1 MFIKLK
7 GYGIVKT
14 WRYSLNMINPFF
26 ILIGSVIFLIYG
38 GLNYYIGLRGWQALF
53 SFIPLLSA
61 KVYWPVFWLISVSF
75 LVSRF
80 SHRFLPTVVYETMNL
95 VGAYWLAFMWYFLLV
110 LTALDLLRLLDRL
123 LRLVPMD
130 VKQSLNPALGLTV
143 FVLVVGIVS
152 YGAWN
157 ARHPRVNHYDL
168 SIDKQAGSLKQLHV
182 VMVSD
187 IHLGTIVHNDHL
199 TKMINTVN
207 QLKPDLVLFA
217 GDVFDETIETSDKQQ
232 ITDTFGKLSAPYGV
246 FAVLGNHEYIGGNAE
261 EAINYLGNAGVKVL
275 RDRTQEIAGS
285 FYLIGRDD
293 RSGERVNG
301 VKRQS
306 IQTLLQGVDRSL
318 PLLLM
323 DHQPSQL
330 EEPAE
335 QGVDLQLSGHTHA
348 GQLFPIRFITSRIF
362 EDDWGLL
369 SKGNFHLIVSSG
381 YGTWGPPVRLGNTPE
396 VVDIMIKFKE

>member
-1 MFIKLK
+1 
-7 GYGIVKT
+7 
-14 WRYSLNMINPFF
+14 MINPFY

-53 SFIPLLSA
+53 SFIPLLTP
-61 KVYWPVFWLISVSF
+61 KVYWLVLWLISLSF
-75 LVSRF
+75 LFSRF
-80 SHRFLPTVVYETMNL
+80 SHKFLPTVVYEVMTM

-110 LTALDLLRLLDRL
+110 ITVLDFLRLLDRA
-123 LRLVPMD
+123 LRVVP
-130 VKQSLNPALGLTV
+130 VEIKRGLNPALGLTV
-143 FVLVVGIVS
+143 FILVLGIVS

-168 SIDKQAGSLKQLHV
+168 TIAKPAGSLKQLHV

-199 TKMINTVN
+199 TKMVKTVN

-217 GDVFDETIETSDKQQ
+217 GDVFDETIKSSDKQQ
-232 ITDTFGKLSAPYGV
+232 IAENFIKLSAPYGV

-261 EAINYLGNAGVKVL
+261 EAIKYLGEAGVKVL
-275 RDRTQEIAGS
+275 RDSTQEVAGS
-285 FYLIGRDD
+285 FYLVGRDD
-293 RSGERVNG
+293 LSSERVNK

-306 IQTLLQGVDRSL
+306 LKTLLQDVDRSL

-330 EEPAE
+330 EEPVE
-335 QGVDLQLSGHTHA
+335 QGIDLQLSGHTHA
-348 GQLFPIRFITSRIF
+348 GQLFPIRLMTRRIF

-369 SKGNFHLIVSSG
+369 RKGDFQLIVSSG
-381 YGTWGPPVRLGNTPE
+381 YGTWGPPIRLGNTPE
-396 VVDIMIKFKE
+396 VVDIMINFR

>member
-1 MFIKLK
+1 
-7 GYGIVKT
+7 
-14 WRYSLNMINPFF
+14 MINPFY
-26 ILIGSVIFLIYG
+26 ILVGSVIFLIYG

-53 SFIPLLSA
+53 SFIPLLTS
-61 KVYWPVFWLISVSF
+61 KVYWPVFWLISLSF
-75 LVSRF
+75 LFSRF
-80 SHRFLPTVVYETMNL
+80 SHKFLPTVVYEVMTL

-110 LTALDLLRLLDRL
+110 ITALDFLRLLDRY
-123 LRLVPMD
+123 LRLVPMEI
-130 VKQSLNPALGLTV
+130 KRGLNPALGLTV
-143 FVLVVGIVS
+143 FILVVGIVS

-157 ARHPRVNHYDL
+157 ARHPQVNHYDL
-168 SIDKQAGSLKQLHV
+168 TIAKQAGSLKQLHV

-199 TKMINTVN
+199 TKMVNTVN

-217 GDVFDETIETSDKQQ
+217 GDVFDETIESSDKQQ
-232 ITDTFGKLSAPYGV
+232 IVDTFSKLSAPYGV

-261 EAINYLGNAGVKVL
+261 EAIKYLGQAGVKVL
-275 RDRTQEIAGS
+275 RDSSQEIAGS

-293 RSGERVNG
+293 RSSERVNR

-306 IQTLLQGVDRSL
+306 LKTLLQGVDRSL

-323 DHQPSQL
+323 DHQPLQL
-330 EEPAE
+330 EEPVE

-348 GQLFPIRFITSRIF
+348 GQLFPNRLMTRRIF

-369 SKGNFHLIVSSG
+369 RKGNFQLIVSSG
-381 YGTWGPPVRLGNTPE
+381 YGTWGPPIRLGNTPE
-396 VVDIMIKFKE
+396 VVDIMIKFN